1 MSSAKKA
8 ADVAERILSVAPTLP
23 PDIAL
28 ASLDMAQHKLERAGA
43 LEEFAERLK
52 EAREAVAKRVGA

>member
-1 MSSAKKA
+1 VSSAKKA

-28 ASLDMAQHKLERAGA
+28 ASLDMAQHKLERGGA
-43 LEEFAERLK
+43 RDGFAERLK
-52 EAREAVAKRVGA
+52 EAREAIAKQTNS